1 MCDTCG
7 CKPLAR
13 SRVYQFLSP
22 GFSYPEP
29 ALAGFLKSNL
39 PDTENWLSLLEDRPG
54 LEALQALKPVIMSC
68 SPDELESEYV
78 QTFGH
83 TIGNEC
89 PPYEAE
95 YDQAHIFQKSHALAD
110 IAGFYKAFGLELG
123 PDFKDR
129 LDHISVELE
138 FMHFLCLKEAY
149 ALDKGHTEEQ
159 LAVCRETQTKFLGE
173 HLGLWV
179 FAFAERLDKKA
190 TGRLFE
196 LMAHLLSAFLTFEMR
211 SLGLEPGKVRS
222 LGILEPLEQETFD
235 CEACP
240 LVIPSIE

>member
-1 MCDTCG
+1 
-7 CKPLAR
+7 
-13 SRVYQFLSP
+13 VYQFISP
-22 GFSYPEP
+22 AFSYPDKAIVE
-29 ALAGFLKSNL
+29 LLKGHL
-39 PDTENWLSLLEDRPG
+39 LDAENRLLLLEDRPSI
-54 LEALQALKPVIMSC
+54 EALRALTPVITSC
-68 SPDELESEYV
+68 SPNELESEYLRA
-78 QTFGH
+78 FGH
-83 TIGNEC
+83 TISKEC

-110 IAGFYKAFGLELG
+110 IAGFYRAFGLELG

-159 LAVCRETQTKFLGE
+159 LAVCREAQAKFLGE

-190 TGRLFE
+190 TGRLYE

-211 SLGLEPGKVRS
+211 SLGLEPGKVRG
-222 LGILEPLEQETFD
+222 LGVLEPLEQEPLD

-240 LVIPSIE
+240 LVIPSVK